1 MEEITEA
8 ASTLVTSADL
18 TVQTFRIDEQHGKD
32 RKRHQN
38 TQEVSGQD
46 VSKVLDIQENQS
58 YKEFCKEY
66 YLNLDSW

>member
-1 MEEITEA
+1 MEEITEP

-32 RKRHQN
+32 RKCRQN

-46 VSKVLDIQENQS
+46 VSKVLDIPVNQS